1 MKAQNKSLENKLLEY
16 LSTRNEYLS
25 NALEL
30 VGKGK
35 LRKASELLWGAIAL
49 QIKLLALA
57 KKNLKLATHKDL
69 RVFMRQLA
77 KELGDPQLYK
87 TFQLVE
93 RLHTNFYDEILDPED
108 FNLYLQE
115 ALKLIKKLEQLLKHS
130 HTTQS
135 SHHTKNTTN
144 KT

>member
-1 MKAQNKSLENKLLEY
+1 MKAQNKSLRNKLLEY
-16 LSTRNEYLS
+16 LNTRNEYLL

-30 VGKGK
+30 AGKGK
-35 LRKASELLWGAIAL
+35 LRKASELLWGAVAL

-69 RVFMRQLA
+69 RMFMIQLA
-77 KELGDPQLYK
+77 KELEDPQLYK

-93 RLHTNFYDEILDPED
+93 RLHANFYDEILDPEN

-130 HTTQS
+130 RTTQS